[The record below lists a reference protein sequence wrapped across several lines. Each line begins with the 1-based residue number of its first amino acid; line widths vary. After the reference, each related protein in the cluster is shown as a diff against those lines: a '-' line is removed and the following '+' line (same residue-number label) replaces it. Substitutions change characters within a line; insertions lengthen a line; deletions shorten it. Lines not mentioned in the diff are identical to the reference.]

1 MSGLRIN
8 LRAGERVWING
19 AVLRADRKVGLE
31 LLNDVT
37 FLMEQHVMAP
47 EQTTTPLRQLYFMVQ
62 TLLVEPATANDA
74 RTLAEASLA
83 MMLRT
88 YANRDI
94 LDALLTVRELMAAGR
109 AYEALR
115 AIRALFLIED
125 ALLGRSGVAREA
137 NGAR

>member
-1 MSGLRIN
+1 
-8 LRAGERVWING
+8 
-19 AVLRADRKVGLE
+19 VLRADRKVGLE

-37 FLMEQHVMAP
+37 FLMEQHVMTP
-47 EQTTTPLRQLYFMVQ
+47 EETTSPLRQLYFMVQ
-62 TLLVEPATANDA
+62 TLLVEPATAHEA
-74 RTLAEASLA
+74 RALAEASLT

-94 LDALLTVRELMAAGR
+94 LDGLLTVRELMAAGR

-115 AIRALFLIED
+115 AIRALFAIED
-125 ALLGRSGVAREA
+125 ALLGRAGPRSQAKEA